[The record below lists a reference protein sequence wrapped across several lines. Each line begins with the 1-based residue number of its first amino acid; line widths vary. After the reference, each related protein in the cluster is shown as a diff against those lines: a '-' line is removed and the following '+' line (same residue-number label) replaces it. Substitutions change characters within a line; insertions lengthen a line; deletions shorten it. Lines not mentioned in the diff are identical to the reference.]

1 MELVIMLEQPR
12 DICGMTSQSR
22 AHSCGHILI
31 GKRQYKISLASDIPG
46 QPGSEEVC
54 RFVLDGRTL
63 VVAEAKKQHNE
74 VSNGS
79 DDVKSRLTGREL
91 EIAVLV
97 AQGYA
102 TKNIAYKLQISE
114 WTVSTYLC
122 RAFHKLGVNSRAAMV
137 YRLASLI
144 DTLHDD

>member
-1 MELVIMLEQPR
+1 MHEQPR
-12 DICGMTSQSR
+12 NISGPASHVLGSR
-22 AHSCGHILI
+22 QPSCGHISI
-31 GKRQYKISLASDIPG
+31 GKRQYNIALAPDIPS
-46 QPGSEEVC
+46 QQGSDELC
-54 RFVLDGRTL
+54 RFVLDGRTF
-63 VVAEAKKQHNE
+63 VVAEAKIQHNKL
-74 VSNGS
+74 SNGSS

-122 RAFHKLGVNSRAAMV
+122 RAFAKLGVNSRAAMV
-137 YRLASLI
+137 YRLASMI
-144 DTLHDD
+144 DTLHGN